1 MKQDQ
6 QDGNQLA
13 KFYRDA
19 LVMISAHLTTFYNN
33 YATKTGL
40 TLTEVDQEVSQW
52 DLEQFKLAV
61 DTMVDDPNPDDELAK
76 RLKMAYAQ
84 AAISKRHMMGAMI
97 GVGLAVASSRADD
110 FGQQTIVE
118 SYRKTYK
125 ARANKPAP
133 TVEPTKQP
141 VSDYVRRVW
150 LHGDQMANRVQQVL
164 FRGLQRGLNKQ
175 DWQQLTKFKYPS
187 QARESNNL
195 ASEANK
201 VVTQLQMLM
210 KTKKADTDTQA
221 TLNGYKAL
229 GGYAVEMVLQPGHC
243 DLCAELAS
251 EGPWLIDDAPNI
263 PEDTHPGCRCS
274 FIMVNNNGHTESSLH
289 DDTGNLSLA

>member
-33 YATKTGL
+33 YATETGL
-40 TLTEVDQEVSQW
+40 TLTQVDQEVSQW

-61 DTMVDDPNPDDELAK
+61 DAMVNDPNPDDTLAK
-76 RLKMAYAQ
+76 RLKLAYAQ
-84 AAISKRHMMGAMI
+84 ASISRRNMLGAMVGI
-97 GVGLAVASSRADD
+97 GLAVASDQADR
-110 FGQQTIVE
+110 FGQQTITN
-118 SYRKTYK
+118 SYHKTYH
-125 ARANKPAP
+125 ARTAKPVTDIKP
-133 TVEPTKQP
+133 MLKPIK
-141 VSDYVRRVW
+141 DYTSRIW
-150 LHGDQMANRVQQVL
+150 LHNDQMANRVQQVL
-164 FRGLQRGLNKQ
+164 YRGLQRGLTKQ
-175 DWQQLTKFKYPS
+175 DWQQLTAFKYPS
-187 QARESNNL
+187 QPREPDNL

-201 VVTQLQMLM
+201 VITQEQTLL
-210 KTKKADTDTQA
+210 KSTKADSDNQA
-221 TLNGYKAL
+221 TLNGYKAI

-243 DLCAELAS
+243 DPCAELAS

-274 FIMVNNNGHTESSLH
+274 FIMVNNNDHLESSLH